1 MLMGFRNRVP
11 GGNCLLHSLNQ
22 QALGLIEIPPQ
33 LIMCNMIKEGT
44 QCQCIDRHIQTHT
57 HPAHIHTNR
66 KEVVPGVVAYAFNP
80 SSWRQRLVD
89 LL

>member
-1 MLMGFRNRVP
+1 MLVGVRNRVP
-11 GGNCLLHSLNQ
+11 GGNCSLHSLNQ

-33 LIMCNMIKEGT
+33 LIMWNTIKEGT
-44 QCQCIDRHIQTHT
+44 QCQCIDQHIQTLT
-57 HPAHIHTNR
+57 HPTHIHTNG
-66 KEVVPGVVAYAFNP
+66 KEVVPGVVAYTFNP